1 MKKYLL
7 SLAVLLMGVSLF
19 TSCEDDDDDV
29 NPQDLKKV
37 THAAYV
43 VNAGQQAIGS
53 TGTLT
58 RVDMGTWTTAQN
70 VFSQVNGRNLGVT
83 VNDAIIYG
91 SKMYIVV
98 DGEGSVEVV
107 DKNTLHAIKRIELQK
122 LLRDD
127 KGKSPRRAV
136 AANGS
141 VYVTTFGG
149 VVAAID
155 TASLGLKKTYQAGSF
170 PDGIAYHNGK
180 LYVCN
185 SDYGRGKGNLSVI
198 DVASGDTT
206 MIVNEHLTNPV
217 AAKFIGSDL
226 YVLHAGSYDKNW
238 NQTGAGVM
246 KVVGKQVI
254 KVSDATLMAVNDKR
268 GAEKIY
274 TINAPYTNPATPVTY
289 NVYDVR
295 AGKTA
300 TFTTTMVDAPSA
312 MAVDPVTGY
321 VYIMSY
327 KLNPETHRADYGGAG
342 YVNVYNASGKL
353 LHTLAIGVGATG
365 MVFDYQ

>member
-7 SLAVLLMGVSLF
+7 SLAVLLIGVSLF
-19 TSCEDDDDDV
+19 TSCENDDDDV
-29 NPQDLKKV
+29 NPRDLKKV

-43 VNAGQQAIGS
+43 VNAGLQSAGS

-58 RVDMGTWTTAQN
+58 RVDMETWTTAQN

-83 VNDAIIYG
+83 VNDAVVYG

-107 DKNTLHAIKRIELQK
+107 DKNTLHAIKRIELRK
-122 LLRDD
+122 LIRDD

-136 AANGS
+136 AANGC

-155 TASLGLKKTYQAGSF
+155 TVSLGLKKTYQAGSC

-185 SDYGRGKGNLSVI
+185 SDFGRGKGNLSVI

-206 MIVNEHLTNPV
+206 MIFNEHLTNPV

-226 YVLHAGSYDKNW
+226 YVLHDGSYDRNW
-238 NQTGAGVM
+238 FQTGAGVM
-246 KVVGKQVI
+246 KVVGKQVT

-268 GAEKIY
+268 GSEKIY
-274 TINAPYTNPATPVTY
+274 TINAPYTNAAIPATY

-295 AGKTA
+295 TGKTA
-300 TFTTTMVDAPSA
+300 TFTTTKVEAPSA

-327 KLNPETHRADYGGAG
+327 RLNPETHRADYEGAG

-365 MVFDYQ
+365 MVFDYK